1 MNSRNTEL
9 LRLKNQTEIGQLTAQ
24 INPHFLYNTL
34 EIIRNLVVFD
44 PARADSLI
52 IQLTQIL
59 RYSIDTS
66 REYVHLDEDMAYIG
80 DYLDIQK
87 CRYGD
92 RLQYE
97 IDIGEDCLPCMIP
110 KLVLQPIIENSIKY
124 GFQKKQQIHILITG
138 RLDNSLLLLS
148 VKDDGLGMPEA
159 EALHLA
165 ETLHSPR
172 PGSEHIGLRNIA
184 RRLFL
189 QYGSES
195 GLELKNEEGLGLEV
209 IVKIRQKGEN

>member
-1 MNSRNTEL
+1 M
-9 LRLKNQTEIGQLTAQ
+9 
-24 INPHFLYNTL
+24 
-34 EIIRNLVVFD
+34 VFD

-92 RLQYE
+92 RLRYE
-97 IDIGEDCLPCMIP
+97 INIGEDCLPCMIP

-159 EALHLA
+159 EALGLA

-195 GLELKNEEGLGLEV
+195 GLELKNEEGVGLEV